1 MFSWTI
7 DYRRRLQRFTQDLN
21 RLSPFN
27 PLDCFA
33 IHFETILIRFVHVS
47 GFRSISGLL
56 SILHWRGFFIGRRPG
71 WNIWMR
77 LAYYIKWLRVACSAI
92 CSTNHCHQS
101 VVRISF
107 IIRARNRPV
116 VLWEGDLSLSKVY
129 KGSLGYA
136 EGSPLTLCNHFVQLY
151 RLIDTLVSEY
161 Y

>member
-92 CSTNHCHQS
+92 CSTNHCRQS

-107 IIRARNRPV
+107 ILRARNRSV
-116 VLWEGDLSLSKVY
+116 ALWKVICHSQKY
-129 KGSLGYA
+129 TRDHWVMRREALWLYA
-136 EGSPLTLCNHFVQLY
+136 IILY
-151 RLIDTLVSEY
+151 NSTD
-161 Y
+161 